1 MLLKDSIC
9 WITGASRGIGRAT
22 AFAFARQG
30 ARLILSSRSE
40 EELQK
45 VANEVEAIGAEAKV
59 IPVDVEND
67 DSRKAAF
74 RAIQQYAQRMDVLVN
89 NAGVMST
96 GLIGMIK
103 DAEID
108 RIMHTNVNSVISL
121 MQMASRFMARQKS
134 GAIINVASILGKTGG
149 EGQIV
154 YSASKAAVIAA
165 SISAA
170 KELGPQGIRVNA
182 VAPGL
187 IQTNMTSGLGEARIQ
202 AVVQN
207 IKLGRIG
214 VPEEVADVILFLASP
229 LSRYVTG
236 QVVGVDGGMWS

>member
-134 GAIINVASILGKTGG
+134 G
-149 EGQIV
+149 
-154 YSASKAAVIAA
+154 
-165 SISAA
+165 
-170 KELGPQGIRVNA
+170 
-182 VAPGL
+182 
-187 IQTNMTSGLGEARIQ
+187 
-202 AVVQN
+202 
-207 IKLGRIG
+207 
-214 VPEEVADVILFLASP
+214 
-229 LSRYVTG
+229 
-236 QVVGVDGGMWS
+236 